1 MCTETP
7 NEIKIVSSSHPG
19 VQKTVPLAISLLLW
33 FSSNDNVAGL
43 VSRNLMRGLLGSSL
57 QGVITVNTLVLR
69 GSNAS
74 TAKFLGLVRIHA
86 ENFGKSEQS

>member
-1 MCTETP
+1 MCTATR
-7 NEIKIVSSSHPG
+7 NEIKIVSSSHAG

-43 VSRNLMRGLLGSSL
+43 VSRNIMRGLLGSSL

-69 GSNAS
+69 GSNAIV
-74 TAKFLGLVRIHA
+74 AEFFGLVRIHA